1 MKLGDMVLCRRT
13 GSPVAAGTIIAFNK
27 KGEGGMDYV
36 HVFIEGET
44 EIFMRYDVE
53 VVSGRQLSDKELESV
68 RGGMSPP
75 VFKRWKEGQLK

>member
-1 MKLGDMVLCRRT
+1 
-13 GSPVAAGTIIAFNK
+13 
-27 KGEGGMDYV
+27 MDYV